1 MSGVATVASFHDPM
15 EAQIVRAML
24 ESAGIDATLAD
35 LNLITVDWPMSV
47 ALGGVRVQVPVADLE
62 EAKKLVAAYHAGEL
76 EYGKDAPETLA
87 CGACGSTNIQTV
99 VPAGQKA
106 LPRTLGAKRGWRWRT
121 IRSCW
126 TGDTRLRRTGVCPS
140 SIRQAPKP
148 SPSTTA
154 TSPAGR
160 CSP

>member
-106 LPRTLGAKRGWRWRT
+106 LALAVFALVAAPINTKANRVCKQCGAVEEM
-121 IRSCW
+121 
-126 TGDTRLRRTGVCPS
+126 D
-140 SIRQAPKP
+140 
-148 SPSTTA
+148 
-154 TSPAGR
+154 
-160 CSP
+160 